1 MYLVKFPA
9 KDNVAPDCRVLNPRL
24 LARIARASSKVN
36 LCNSDSSSSS
46 SAVQHQR
53 ICTSYLVRQRVRGPT
68 HTHTHT
74 HTHSHTHSHTL
85 THSHTHTL
93 SLTHTHSLSHTH
105 THTPLPLGLLHNATL
120 QPQVQRTAPAEGSS
134 SPRRD
139 MSSDDFPEPTA
150 PTTATSFPGVAVS
163 DTPLSVA
170 VSFHLPP
177 RNKKKNQEHA
187 VSSGK
192 KRHEKRKSQCACLGV
207 AVDIVGARSRC
218 ARCSSYCAEMF
229 ATCTY
234 AA

>member
-68 HTHTHT
+68 HAHTHTRTHTHT
-74 HTHSHTHSHTL
+74 HTHPP
-85 THSHTHTL
+85 L
-93 SLTHTHSLSHTH
+93 S
-105 THTPLPLGLLHNATL
+105 LGLLHNATL